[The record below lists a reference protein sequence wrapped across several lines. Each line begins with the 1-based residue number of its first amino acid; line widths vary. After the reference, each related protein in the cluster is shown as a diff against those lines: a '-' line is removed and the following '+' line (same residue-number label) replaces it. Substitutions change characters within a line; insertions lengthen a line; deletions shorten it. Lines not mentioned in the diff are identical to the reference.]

1 MNELGITVLRFS
13 HEQILGYGECI
24 MAIEFYIGEYENTLR
39 PSQEELEQETSF
51 IIQNYLYKSV

>member
-1 MNELGITVLRFS
+1 
-13 HEQILGYGECI
+13 